1 MSRDIVIGS
10 GNSGNTAM
18 GVEGYY
24 SSDGVCISENSKS
37 FWISDLPLNLKLT
50 IFKDTPEGI
59 QLKQMINDKKPIQ
72 EVSDFLFALALD
84 YVGIDELKYIL
95 PLALKDSYQEGYREG
110 YSDKTIE
117 IRKALGF

>member
-1 MSRDIVIGS
+1 MDGKIVIGS
-10 GNSGNTAM
+10 GNSGNTAI

-24 SSDGVCISENSKS
+24 SDGVSISENSKS
-37 FWISDLPLNLKLT
+37 FWISDLPLNLRMT

-59 QLKQMINDKKPIQ
+59 QLKQMIKDKKPVQ
-72 EVSDFLFALALD
+72 EVSDFLFALALE
-84 YVGIDELKYIL
+84 YIGLDELKSLI
-95 PLALKDSYQEGYREG
+95 PEALKASYKEGYQEG